1 MLAGIVAIQIA
12 LTLAGPSFADR
23 TILQAGLI
31 PARLTGAAALADS
44 ALPPALTLVSSMF
57 LHGGWLHLG
66 MNALFLIVIAR
77 FVEPVLGAGRFLLLY
92 TVGGIAGGLVQVL
105 ASPGSLD
112 PVIGA
117 SGAISAVFG
126 TYVMRFAARPAPG
139 PSGTARSEWLIAA
152 RFALAWG
159 ALQLLVSLAGL
170 GIAVWAHVGGFLVG
184 LALGIRLP
192 RR

>member
-1 MLAGIVAIQIA
+1 V
-12 LTLAGPSFADR
+12 
-23 TILQAGLI
+23 ILQAGLI
-31 PARLTGAAALADS
+31 PARLTGAAVLADS
-44 ALPPALTLVSSMF
+44 VLPPALTLLSSMF

-92 TVGGIAGGLVQVL
+92 TLGGIAGGIVQVF
-105 ASPGSLD
+105 AAPGSMD

-126 TYVMRFAARPAPG
+126 TYVMRFATRPAAG
-139 PSGTARSEWLIAA
+139 FSGVAPSEWRVAA

-184 LALGIRLP
+184 LALGARLP
-192 RR
+192 RV